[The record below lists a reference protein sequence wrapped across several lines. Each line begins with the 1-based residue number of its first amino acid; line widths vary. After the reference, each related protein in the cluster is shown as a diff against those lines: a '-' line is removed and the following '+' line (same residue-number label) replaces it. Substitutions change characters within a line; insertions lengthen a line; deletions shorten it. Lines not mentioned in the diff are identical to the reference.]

1 MKRAVEPIIEA
12 TSLKKKTN
20 KQRLHKLNCINYLS
34 VFLNFSEIEKS
45 KDFNKNCHLN
55 IKNAKN
61 HYLSFL
67 RSKRGQN
74 NIKNVSM
81 QKKSQYLLSFIYSL
95 KTNIVSCCCYCYYYD

>member
-12 TSLKKKTN
+12 TSLKKKNKQTN
-20 KQRLHKLNCINYLS
+20 KGYINCINYLS

-45 KDFNKNCHLN
+45 KDLNKNCHLN

-74 NIKNVSM
+74 NIKNFSM
-81 QKKSQYLLSFIYSL
+81 QKKSQYLLSLIYSL